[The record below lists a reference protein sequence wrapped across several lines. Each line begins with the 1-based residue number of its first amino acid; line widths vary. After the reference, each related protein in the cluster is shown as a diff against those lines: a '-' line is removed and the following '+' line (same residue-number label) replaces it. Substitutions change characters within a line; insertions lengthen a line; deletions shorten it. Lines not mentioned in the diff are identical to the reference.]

1 MSVYDMLQLIGGLI
15 LAFGYIPQ
23 IVQIVRT
30 KSCADL
36 RLKTFVSMTVG
47 ISLMEIYAIHLAL
60 CGSGG
65 MFLVTNSIS
74 LFMALL
80 ICILILAVRKK

>member
-1 MSVYDMLQLIGGLI
+1 MSVYDVLQLIGGLI

-23 IVQIVRT
+23 IIQIIRT
-30 KSCADL
+30 KTCANL
-36 RLKTFVSMTVG
+36 SLKTFVSMTVG

-60 CGSGG
+60 CESGG
-65 MFLVTNSIS
+65 MFLATNSIS

-80 ICILILAVRKK
+80 ICVPILAVRKK

>member
-1 MSVYDMLQLIGGLI
+1 
-15 LAFGYIPQ
+15 
-23 IVQIVRT
+23 
-30 KSCADL
+30 
-36 RLKTFVSMTVG
+36 
-47 ISLMEIYAIHLAL
+47 MEIYAIHLAL